1 MSIPTLVSGDD
12 RDVFG
17 SRGHTENLVAVD
29 LAVHLRQVAKGAGDA
44 GRKVRNVTHFD
55 QQLHMGGKEQ
65 NQTACYEQQS
75 KPGPKLSTGLT
86 CDYFRA
92 VND

>member
-1 MSIPTLVSGDD
+1 MSVPTLVSGDD

-55 QQLHMGGKEQ
+55 QQLHMGGRGTKP
-65 NQTACYEQQS
+65 NSLLRTAVEAGT
-75 KPGPKLSTGLT
+75 KVV
-86 CDYFRA
+86 DR
-92 VND
+92 VDM